1 MPKETDLCP
10 VNREEVKKN
19 LRACA
24 GAGGCWGCGYR
35 HYPGN
40 CIQLMASDVLAYV
53 EYLEGRLNDV
63 SGKV

>member
-1 MPKETDLCP
+1 MLKKTDLCP

-24 GAGGCWGCGYR
+24 GEGLCLGCSYYQEFG
-35 HYPGN
+35 
-40 CIQLMASDVLAYV
+40 CIQMMATDVLAYV
-53 EYLEGRLNDV
+53 EYLEGLLNDV

>member
-24 GAGGCWGCGYR
+24 GERQCWYCDYHR
-35 HYPGN
+35 EEN
-40 CIQLMASDVLAYV
+40 CAHLLAADVLAYV
-53 EYLEGRLNDV
+53 KYLEGLLNDV

>member
-1 MPKETDLCP
+1 MAKGTDLCP

-24 GAGGCWGCGYR
+24 GEGLWPPCSYR
-35 HYPGN
+35 HQIN
-40 CIQLMASDVLAYV
+40 CVQLLAADVLAYV

>member
-1 MPKETDLCP
+1 MLKKADSCP

-24 GAGGCWGCGYR
+24 GAGLCLDCGYR
-35 HYPGN
+35 HQGN
-40 CIQLMASDVLAYV
+40 CVQLLASDVLAYV
-53 EYLEGRLNDV
+53 EYLEGLLNDV

>member
-1 MPKETDLCP
+1 MKEEIEACP

-24 GAGGCWGCGYR
+24 GAGLCLDCGYR
-35 HYPGN
+35 QEGN
-40 CIQLMASDVLAYV
+40 CVQLMATDVLAYV

>member
-1 MPKETDLCP
+1 MPKKTDLCP

-24 GAGGCWGCGYR
+24 GESGCLGCGHFHEFDCVR
-35 HYPGN
+35 
-40 CIQLMASDVLAYV
+40 LMAADVLAYV